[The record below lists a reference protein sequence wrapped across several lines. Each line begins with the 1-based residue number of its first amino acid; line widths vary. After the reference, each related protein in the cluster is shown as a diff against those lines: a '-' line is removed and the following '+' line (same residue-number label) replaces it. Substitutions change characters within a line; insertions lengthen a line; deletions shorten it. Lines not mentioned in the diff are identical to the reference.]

1 MGHLLGL
8 PISTDNGFSDDKR
21 PKNVSECYVNGKLK
35 RKRFQ
40 QYQKRSNDE
49 SRRVL
54 VDLLFSKSP
63 LVLVD
68 DDNEN
73 NGSEGADEQQPPG
86 AEEVVRAEK
95 RRRTRDKHHG
105 VTFVDSHSGERL
117 RLYPK
122 MSVW

>member
-1 MGHLLGL
+1 MGQLLGL

-86 AEEVVRAEK
+86 AEEVVFKFIGSTLLLLAAVDCGICRQ
-95 RRRTRDKHHG
+95 HG
-105 VTFVDSHSGERL
+105 LE
-117 RLYPK
+117 
-122 MSVW
+122 